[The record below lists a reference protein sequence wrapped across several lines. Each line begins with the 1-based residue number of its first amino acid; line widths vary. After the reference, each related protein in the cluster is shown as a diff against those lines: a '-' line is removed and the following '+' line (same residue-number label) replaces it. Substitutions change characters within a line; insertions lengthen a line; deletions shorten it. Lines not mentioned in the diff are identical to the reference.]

1 MVVLFK
7 KKLPFLCKLLFFHNQ
22 NRNSSPV
29 EEERESVLPTVKKV
43 SSWKAR
49 VSKFPEVELFLES
62 VKKVFFDPTN
72 VDIIHDNLT
81 AGE

>member
-1 MVVLFK
+1 MIPGVEGHAMVVLFK
-7 KKLPFLCKLLFFHNQ
+7 NKLPFLFKLLFFHNQ

-49 VSKFPEVELFLES
+49 VS
-62 VKKVFFDPTN
+62 
-72 VDIIHDNLT
+72 
-81 AGE
+81 